1 MWCQRQPGDL
11 FFLRDNGSAAAVF
24 NGRTGSYLV
33 VGGGKRGEAA
43 LLVKGNLEIFTW
55 IIIIDEL
62 ASFLLEFETYAYSL
76 LISRS
81 IFLCLTSHDFS
92 FSDRFSSHRSV
103 SFSGWLKDPCPLLLV
118 VLGRDCIM
126 QWICLGLLL
135 DVKWQLTGSKWIKYV
150 CYATCMSPTKWL
162 ERHMG
167 NLDKGDGAHV
177 QISSPLFL

>member
-1 MWCQRQPGDL
+1 MLAFSYWLLGMDAIDERTLEHSLFTGVVPAPAWWSVLPTGQR
-11 FFLRDNGSAAAVF
+11 RSAAAVF

-55 IIIIDEL
+55 IIIIGEL

-103 SFSGWLKDPCPLLLV
+103 SFSGWLKDPCPCCWWCWVGTASCSGSVLV
-118 VLGRDCIM
+118 C
-126 QWICLGLLL
+126 CL
-135 DVKWQLTGSKWIKYV
+135 
-150 CYATCMSPTKWL
+150 MSN
-162 ERHMG
+162 G
-167 NLDKGDGAHV
+167 N
-177 QISSPLFL
+177 

>member
-1 MWCQRQPGDL
+1 M
-11 FFLRDNGSAAAVF
+11 
-24 NGRTGSYLV
+24 

-103 SFSGWLKDPCPLLLV
+103 FLFWLAEGSMPIV
-118 VLGRDCIM
+118 VG
-126 QWICLGLLL
+126 G
-135 DVKWQLTGSKWIKYV
+135 VG
-150 CYATCMSPTKWL
+150 
-162 ERHMG
+162 
-167 NLDKGDGAHV
+167 
-177 QISSPLFL
+177 

>member
-92 FSDRFSSHRSV
+92 FSDRFSSHRLV

-135 DVKWQLTGSKWIKYV
+135 DAKWQPTGSK
-150 CYATCMSPTKWL
+150 
-162 ERHMG
+162 
-167 NLDKGDGAHV
+167 
-177 QISSPLFL
+177 